1 MLIKDFQDANKPIIR
16 LLSAADP
23 GYTFYHPTLITN
35 AAVIVSHDTENLIIN
50 NYGNS
55 ADESKNNLI
64 SINIEGVFDLYI
76 NGECFT
82 ATISRDVTFNSIFK
96 FGLNFE

>member
-1 MLIKDFQDANKPIIR
+1 MSSDIAVTSLGRLLIKDFQDTNKPIIR
-16 LLSAADP
+16 LLSAADT

-35 AAVIVSHDTENLIIN
+35 TAVIVSHDTENLIIN

-64 SINIEGVFDLYI
+64 SINLKTVTDLY
-76 NGECFT
+76 GKYE
-82 ATISRDVTFNSIFK
+82 FK
-96 FGLNFE
+96 CLLI